1 MGQERFEVIGE
12 RLVRRFQTRD
22 PFEIAQGLG
31 IVVYDDCEG
40 FGDLKGMYSVVKKQR
55 SIFLNKN
62 LDERTAR
69 IVCAHEIGHD
79 QLHRDI
85 VKQNRFLQEFQLY
98 NMASRREYEA
108 NIVGAS
114 ILLSDEEILDYI
126 YHYRFDSEQIA
137 RATHTDINLV
147 ALKVAHLIEKGYK
160 LRALEHNSKFLK
172 G

>member
-31 IVVYDDCEG
+31 IVVYDDCED
-40 FGDLKGMYSVVKKQR
+40 FGDLKGMYSVVKRQR
-55 SIFLNKN
+55 SIFINKR

-85 VKQNRFLQEFQLY
+85 VKRNRFLQEFQLY
-98 NMASRREYEA
+98 N
-108 NIVGAS
+108 NINPLPVN
-114 ILLSDEEILDYI
+114 
-126 YHYRFDSEQIA
+126 F
-137 RATHTDINLV
+137 
-147 ALKVAHLIEKGYK
+147 
-160 LRALEHNSKFLK
+160 
-172 G
+172 

>member
-55 SIFLNKN
+55 SIFINKR

-98 NMASRREYEA
+98 EA

-126 YHYRFDSEQIA
+126 YNYRFDSEQIA

-160 LRALEHNSKFLK
+160 LRTLEHNSKFLK

>member
-55 SIFLNKN
+55 SIFINKR

-85 VKQNRFLQEFQLY
+85 AYRSFSYTIWLLGESTKPISLVLPYSCLTRKFSTIYIITGLIQNRLQEQHI
-98 NMASRREYEA
+98 R
-108 NIVGAS
+108 I
-114 ILLSDEEILDYI
+114 
-126 YHYRFDSEQIA
+126 
-137 RATHTDINLV
+137 
-147 ALKVAHLIEKGYK
+147 
-160 LRALEHNSKFLK
+160 
-172 G
+172 